1 MGNNW
6 SLWMYLALTNSNTSD
21 QYLLFSFSACVY
33 CMNCYRFSL
42 RKLIDTRN
50 LIRLKWREFAVDLL
64 FKFARIR
71 FTVIDGCFS
80 RRNSHFNCAFSMN
93 NFFFLFS
100 KRYFTIF
107 YRIHSVISEYRLLL
121 FSFLLFLLCSNFHS
135 IFRNSFAKR
144 CVYRRARFEDI
155 LNVHIYRKIRST
167 IRHNWGSL

>member
-33 CMNCYRFSL
+33 CMNWYRFSL

-50 LIRLKWREFAVDLL
+50 LIRLKWREFTVDLL

-80 RRNSHFNCAFSMN
+80 RRNSHFNCTFSMN
-93 NFFFLFS
+93 NFSFS
-100 KRYFTIF
+100 KRYFTLF

-121 FSFLLFLLCSNFHS
+121 FSFLLFVFCAVIS
-135 IFRNSFAKR
+135 IPFLG
-144 CVYRRARFEDI
+144 I
-155 LNVHIYRKIRST
+155 
-167 IRHNWGSL
+167 SLPSIASIAALVSRIF